1 MRILGIAMQK
11 VFDTTAPQFRM
22 QSILARSVHA
32 NDSFGAASCCWRPP
46 YLLRGV
52 ARSEAWPL
60 RLTQTNAQRPVLGFS
75 RGTAD
80 DDIPIRGVL
89 F

>member
-32 NDSFGAASCCWRPP
+32 NDSFVERVAAGAPC
-46 YLLRGV
+46 LLRGV

-60 RLTQTNAQRPVLGFS
+60 RLTQTNAQRSVLGFL

>member
-1 MRILGIAMQK
+1 MVHWPFGSNRLTPQQRLRYTLWPVLFTRMTGFVERVAAG
-11 VFDTTAPQFRM
+11 AP
-22 QSILARSVHA
+22 
-32 NDSFGAASCCWRPP
+32 C
-46 YLLRGV
+46 LLRRV

-60 RLTQTNAQRPVLGFS
+60 RLTQTNAQRSVLGFL
-75 RGTAD
+75 RGTAE